1 MQSSITT
8 ALPVLTKAIT
18 LVDTVTKV
26 TNAGND
32 ARAQKQAL
40 VQLQEQQ
47 DLRLKNAQEDAR
59 LQREKIFGDAEE
71 AARKRRDALKRAIAK
86 QRVRFGGQGISSED
100 GSGEAILLGL
110 FDANQIDEAEAA
122 RLDTLRLNALDQD
135 IAQTKRLNVLQ
146 ATQLAE
152 RQKYKTTSLF

>member
-1 MQSSITT
+1 M
-8 ALPVLTKAIT
+8 
-18 LVDTVTKV
+18 
-26 TNAGND
+26 
-32 ARAQKQAL
+32 
-40 VQLQEQQ
+40 
-47 DLRLKNAQEDAR
+47 RLKNAQEDAR

>member
-1 MQSSITT
+1 MGAMQSSITT

-40 VQLQEQQ
+40 EQQ